1 MLVDQIQREQRMPQM
16 IKDPEKQNDIELLAK
31 LVHVIDREFSKFD
44 VQPERVGC
52 EMCLRQISLVEINAK
67 HAIGS
72 APFHLNAVE
81 AAVATDIEYAVTS
94 QIGGNRVLESFP
106 LHAWEIAEEM
116 FRRRLHAAKGGVMEP
131 FAQPPDLLPHRPAGG
146 RVGLGYFRA
155 SAA

>member
-16 IKDPEKQNDIELLAK
+16 IKDPKKQNDIELLAK

-67 HAIGS
+67 HAISS

-94 QIGGNRVLESFP
+94 QIGGERLPESVP
-106 LHAWEIAEEM
+106 LHHRASR
-116 FRRRLHAAKGGVMEP
+116 RRRLRARLHRAK
-131 FAQPPDLLPHRPAGG
+131 
-146 RVGLGYFRA
+146 
-155 SAA
+155 